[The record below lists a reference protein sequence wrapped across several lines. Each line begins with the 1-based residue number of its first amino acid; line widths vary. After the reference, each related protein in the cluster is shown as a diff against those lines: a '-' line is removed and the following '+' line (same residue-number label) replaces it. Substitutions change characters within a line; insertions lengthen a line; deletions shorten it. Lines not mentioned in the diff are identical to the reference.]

1 MTIVVGALAAWIL
14 FAAGEWFAFAVVVL
28 VGVVDTLASRLQ
40 QRTAPEREQIEAL
53 ALARL
58 RFVLKIIAVL
68 LLSYGAYV
76 YLRG

>member
-28 VGVVDTLASRLQ
+28 VGVVDTLASRLKQ
-40 QRTAPEREQIEAL
+40 GTAPEREQIEGL